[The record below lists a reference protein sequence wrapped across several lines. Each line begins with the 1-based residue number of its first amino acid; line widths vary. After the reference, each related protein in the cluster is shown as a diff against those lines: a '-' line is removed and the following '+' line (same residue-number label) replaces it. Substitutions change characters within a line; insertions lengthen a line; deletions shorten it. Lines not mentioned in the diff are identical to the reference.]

1 MQSSIP
7 CGQNRARLGES
18 AVIAGLKTA
27 LPVAIALAVGGGTA
41 YAQKNPCA
49 GKKNPCAAQNPCAAK
64 KNPCA
69 AKKNP
74 CGANPCA
81 AKKK

>member
-1 MQSSIP
+1 M
-7 CGQNRARLGES
+7 NRRIVRA
-18 AVIAGLKTA
+18 A
-27 LPVAIALAVGGGTA
+27 LPVAMALALGSGAA
-41 YAQKNPCA
+41 YAQKNPCGA
-49 GKKNPCAAQNPCAAK
+49 KKNPCAAQNPCAAK
-64 KNPCA
+64 RNPCG

>member
-1 MQSSIP
+1 MLRTS
-7 CGQNRARLGES
+7 
-18 AVIAGLKTA
+18 V
-27 LPVAIALAVGGGTA
+27 LPVAIALAAGSGA
-41 YAQKNPCA
+41 ALAQKNPCGA
-49 GKKNPCAAQNPCAAK
+49 KKNPCAAQNPCAAK
-64 KNPCA
+64 RNPCG